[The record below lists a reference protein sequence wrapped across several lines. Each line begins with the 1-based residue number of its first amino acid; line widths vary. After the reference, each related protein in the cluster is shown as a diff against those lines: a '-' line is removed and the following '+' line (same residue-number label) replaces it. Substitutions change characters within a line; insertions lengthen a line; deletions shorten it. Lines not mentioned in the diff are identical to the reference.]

1 MVFSSLVFLF
11 FFLPVFLLLYFAV
24 PARWRNAVLLSGSL
38 LFYAWGE
45 PVYVTLMALT
55 ICIGFFHGKWVDKV
69 RGNKRKERWVL
80 TSCVCLH
87 LALLGFFKYA
97 DFAISIFNQV
107 TGCQVPL
114 LHLPLPIGISFYT
127 FQTLSYTID
136 VHRGQAPV
144 QDNLVAFGAYVSMFP
159 QLIAGPIVRYQD
171 VAAQMNNRT
180 VTVEGFANGIQ
191 HFLWGLFEK
200 VLLANNIGL
209 LWESIQ
215 AAPSLSTVSAWLGA
229 VAFAAQIY
237 FDFAGYSDMAIGLG
251 RMMGFA
257 FPRNFNDPYCSQSI
271 SEFWRRWHITLG
283 AWFREYVYIP
293 LGGNRKGLPRTI
305 LNLAIVW
312 ALTGLW
318 HGAAWNFVCWGLYFG
333 ALIILERLFLGRWLT
348 KWPRVLRHA
357 YAIGAVL
364 ISWIFFACDSMA
376 QAGRFLR
383 AMFGGAALWDAQGIY
398 GLYTN
403 LPLLIVIILCCTP
416 VVRRGLQTLQQSGA
430 AGRTV
435 VYALCLLAFVFCI
448 AYLVDATYNPF
459 LYFRF

>member
-11 FFLPVFLLLYFAV
+11 FFLPVFLLCYFAAS
-24 PARWRNAVLLSGSL
+24 PRWRNAVLLVGSL
-38 LFYAWGE
+38 IFYAWGE
-45 PVYVTLMALT
+45 PVYVGLMALT

-69 RGNKRKERWVL
+69 RGDKRKERWVL
-80 TSCVCLH
+80 ISCVGMH

-97 DFAISIFNQV
+97 DFAISIFNQM
-107 TGCQVPL
+107 TGLQVPL

-127 FQTLSYTID
+127 FQTMSYTID

-144 QDNLVAFGAYVSMFP
+144 QRNLVTFGAYVSMFP

-171 VAAQMNNRT
+171 VAAQMEHRT
-180 VTVEGFANGIQ
+180 VTVDGFVQGIE
-191 HFLWGLFEK
+191 HFLWGLAEK
-200 VLLANNIGL
+200 VLIANNIGV
-209 LWESIQ
+209 LWEAIQ
-215 AAPSLSTVSAWLGA
+215 AAPSLSVLSAWLGA

-251 RMMGFA
+251 RMMGFT

-283 AWFREYVYIP
+283 TWFREYVYIP
-293 LGGNRKGLPRTI
+293 LGGNRRGLPRTVF
-305 LNLAIVW
+305 NLAVVW

-333 ALIILERLFLGRWLT
+333 VLIILERLFLGRWLA
-348 KWPRVLRHA
+348 KWPRMLRHI
-357 YAIGAVL
+357 YAVIAVL
-364 ISWIFFACDSMA
+364 VSWVFFACDSME
-376 QAGRFLR
+376 QAGRFLQ
-383 AMFGGAALWDAQGIY
+383 AMFGGAMLWDAQGVY

-403 LPLLIVIILCCTP
+403 LPLLAVIVVCCTP
-416 VVRRGLQTLQQSGA
+416 MVRRGLRTLRQSGPV
-430 AGRTV
+430 GRTV
-435 VYALCLLAFVFCI
+435 VYGLCMLAFFVCI